1 MSQPTPTTPLSGFNA
16 FDWTGLGKQLGLGA
30 ILGFAMGYLTKKA
43 MKAVL
48 LFVGLLLLLLVA
60 LETQGLITI
69 NWTALEAGY
78 NKAVAADTLGTTFNS
93 ISTYIGKVLPSATGF
108 VFGFVLGFR
117 KG

>member
-1 MSQPTPTTPLSGFNA
+1 MSQPAPTTQLPGLNA

-30 ILGFAMGYLTKKA
+30 ILGFALGYLAKKA

-69 NWTALEAGY
+69 NWLAFEDGY
-78 NKAVAADTLGTTFNS
+78 NQAMAADTLGTTFNS
-93 ISTYIGKVLPSATGF
+93 INAYIGKVLPSAAGF
-108 VFGFVLGFR
+108 VVGFLLGFR

>member
-1 MSQPTPTTPLSGFNA
+1 MSQANPTTPLPDFNA

-30 ILGFAMGYLTKKA
+30 ILGFALGYLAKKA

-69 NWTALEAGY
+69 NWPALEDGY
-78 NKAVAADTLGTTFNS
+78 NRAVAADTLGSTFNS
-93 ISTYIGKVLPSATGF
+93 ISAYIGRVLPSAA
-108 VFGFVLGFR
+108 GFVLGFMLGFR